1 MKKIILL
8 AIPFMMALSA
18 CSGLNNKQNNMIE
31 DTLAHEEI
39 FGDLSNCG
47 ATKLEPRK
55 SVSEEQLYTP
65 ILSFQHKDN
74 GDNTYSL
81 RFIATIQSSQMD
93 VEWTRSVHNLSGSTS
108 GGKAKDTITVHTVY
122 EALNDNGKRVNAT
135 SIEEE
140 DDELGTKPFR
150 YFAVYCLL
158 NIPNSV
164 SDYYVD
170 AFVTVT
176 LGQSSKSSAVGSTNV
191 ADSTKH
197 MKYNL
202 GENSRYVASI
212 NGVARESDNTND
224 NHLALFSLPMTAND
238 KLEAYYIDKDALTYT
253 RYGYAD
259 LVRANPLFKR
269 GGNGE
274 LVAKYDDT
282 FNVYLNNSNQF
293 SFERK
298 IYFQG
303 PSWWET
309 NASTVM
315 EVKKN
320 EACIPYT
327 MTYNG
332 VANQYHTFVDITNFD
347 AVQFYRQES
356 GGPFNH
362 TGWRSFP
369 TNADNMFY
377 WSESDKA
384 GAWAVYGGEAPVI
397 DETKIAIN
405 DITGVVDIHT
415 ALQKTF
421 LEYQGDY
428 STMDPD
434 LYPSG
439 DQLLSD
445 SEPVNL
451 SWSYTGSQN
460 VTNYTLVC
468 GKEANLSDGYEIDC
482 GTDTSHDFYNPYL
495 GRNYYKVIVN
505 GTEESAIHHF
515 DVDTTYPR
523 NLAIEGMT
531 NCRDLGGRVLEDGG
545 IIKQGLVFRTSGYNY
560 NTKDKTTHEDEITD
574 AGKAE
579 MLSHLGVRTEINI
592 SDNSTYNVNLNGTQV
607 LNFNMDYGGQ
617 NPQSSHHFSRNAE
630 SLKNFFEAMADSS
643 NYPVFF
649 HCRIGTDRT
658 GLCAIT
664 LSGLLG
670 VPLNEI
676 YQDYLFSNFGK
687 IQDKRY
693 IGELAGQDNIQNY
706 MNEIQQFSG
715 KTFKNKVY
723 NCLLSI
729 GLSRTTLDT
738 VIANLTEGTVAQGNN
753 TNQVIARADVLTAND
768 VEMTYD
774 YSDHSHPDY
783 YYTLNNSSQSVSYT
797 FTAQNSYRGQ
807 VVAYLGNTSHSS
819 NMYIADAIRVKLDDD
834 SMVVR
839 NITYAD
845 AGMGNCS
852 NRMNYY
858 PVILGIVDIPAGEH
872 TITVIGS
879 NNTMNIGGLYIFD
892 GSTAID
898 VGGGELAHVHFYEA
912 TTTTNISNKQVT
924 KYVCECGEINS
935 IELDFLTG
943 YTSLNGTLS
952 DGDVNGKLG
961 KTTVVTY
968 DFPANAGTV
977 SLQFALKMSASNH
990 GTRTFNTSVYI
1001 LSVDGNPQTLSIAN
1015 GITYTNLGLT
1025 NTGFTYITFCSFEIS
1040 NNKNVEITLDHRNTD
1055 YRLLFGQNVRL
1066 VYSAN

>member
-1 MKKIILL
+1 
-8 AIPFMMALSA
+8 
-18 CSGLNNKQNNMIE
+18 
-31 DTLAHEEI
+31 
-39 FGDLSNCG
+39 
-47 ATKLEPRK
+47 
-55 SVSEEQLYTP
+55 
-65 ILSFQHKDN
+65 
-74 GDNTYSL
+74 
-81 RFIATIQSSQMD
+81 
-93 VEWTRSVHNLSGSTS
+93 
-108 GGKAKDTITVHTVY
+108 
-122 EALNDNGKRVNAT
+122 
-135 SIEEE
+135 
-140 DDELGTKPFR
+140 
-150 YFAVYCLL
+150 
-158 NIPNSV
+158 
-164 SDYYVD
+164 
-170 AFVTVT
+170 
-176 LGQSSKSSAVGSTNV
+176 
-191 ADSTKH
+191 
-197 MKYNL
+197 
-202 GENSRYVASI
+202 
-212 NGVARESDNTND
+212 
-224 NHLALFSLPMTAND
+224 
-238 KLEAYYIDKDALTYT
+238 
-253 RYGYAD
+253 
-259 LVRANPLFKR
+259 
-269 GGNGE
+269 
-274 LVAKYDDT
+274 
-282 FNVYLNNSNQF
+282 
-293 SFERK
+293 
-298 IYFQG
+298 
-303 PSWWET
+303 
-309 NASTVM
+309 
-315 EVKKN
+315 
-320 EACIPYT
+320 
-327 MTYNG
+327 
-332 VANQYHTFVDITNFD
+332 
-347 AVQFYRQES
+347 
-356 GGPFNH
+356 
-362 TGWRSFP
+362 
-369 TNADNMFY
+369 
-377 WSESDKA
+377 
-384 GAWAVYGGEAPVI
+384 
-397 DETKIAIN
+397 
-405 DITGVVDIHT
+405 
-415 ALQKTF
+415 
-421 LEYQGDY
+421 
-428 STMDPD
+428 
-434 LYPSG
+434 
-439 DQLLSD
+439 
-445 SEPVNL
+445 
-451 SWSYTGSQN
+451 
-460 VTNYTLVC
+460 
-468 GKEANLSDGYEIDC
+468 
-482 GTDTSHDFYNPYL
+482 
-495 GRNYYKVIVN
+495 
-505 GTEESAIHHF
+505 
-515 DVDTTYPR
+515 
-523 NLAIEGMT
+523 
-531 NCRDLGGRVLEDGG
+531 
-545 IIKQGLVFRTSGYNY
+545 
-560 NTKDKTTHEDEITD
+560 
-574 AGKAE
+574 
-579 MLSHLGVRTEINI
+579 
-592 SDNSTYNVNLNGTQV
+592 
-607 LNFNMDYGGQ
+607 
-617 NPQSSHHFSRNAE
+617 
-630 SLKNFFEAMADSS
+630 
-643 NYPVFF
+643 
-649 HCRIGTDRT
+649 
-658 GLCAIT
+658 
-664 LSGLLG
+664 
-670 VPLNEI
+670 
-676 YQDYLFSNFGK
+676 
-687 IQDKRY
+687 
-693 IGELAGQDNIQNY
+693 